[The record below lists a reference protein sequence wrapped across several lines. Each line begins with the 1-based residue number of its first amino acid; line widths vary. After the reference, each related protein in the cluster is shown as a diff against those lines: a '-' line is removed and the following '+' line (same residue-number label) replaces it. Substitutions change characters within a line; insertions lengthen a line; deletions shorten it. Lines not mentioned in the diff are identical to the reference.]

1 LVIDTWNNSHD
12 TDAPVPEIVVV
23 AEVTVI
29 AESRSVF
36 FPFWTV
42 PLVLL
47 GAFATLIIVFVVLNK
62 RYMEA
67 GLGAADA
74 SALSSTSVPHLE
86 QVGSGGE
93 G

>member
-1 LVIDTWNNSHD
+1 
-12 TDAPVPEIVVV
+12 
-23 AEVTVI
+23 
-29 AESRSVF
+29 
-36 FPFWTV
+36 
-42 PLVLL
+42 VLL
-47 GAFATLIIVFVVLNK
+47 GAFATLIIVPVVLNK